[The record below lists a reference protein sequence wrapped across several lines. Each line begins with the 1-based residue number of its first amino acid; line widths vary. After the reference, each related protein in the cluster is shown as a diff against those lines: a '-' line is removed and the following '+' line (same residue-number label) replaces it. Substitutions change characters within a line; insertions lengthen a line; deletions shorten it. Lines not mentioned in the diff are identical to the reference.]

1 MASSS
6 DQPSTGNIQIKLESP
21 DPTIPPPAAVAQPA
35 HGSVLI
41 GISDD

>member
-1 MASSS
+1 MTQFKISAV
-6 DQPSTGNIQIKLESP
+6 ILL
-21 DPTIPPPAAVAQPA
+21 AAAAIIAQPV